1 MFAGKPII
9 GLVGGIGSGKSSVA
23 REFSN
28 LGCCVIDSDAQV
40 RAAYNDSAIQHQIR
54 EWWGDAVF
62 NSDGSINRRAIAQQI
77 FADEMQRKRLES
89 LLHPWVNHQR
99 ELAMQQK
106 AADPQVVAFVWD
118 TPLLIE
124 GGLDRLCD
132 ALVFVDAPAAVRLQR
147 VQQSR
152 GWDEAELTRREILQL
167 ALDKKRKISQYVVDN
182 TADAEYARGQV
193 REVLSRILANR

>member
-1 MFAGKPII
+1 
-9 GLVGGIGSGKSSVA
+9 
-23 REFSN
+23 
-28 LGCCVIDSDAQV
+28 
-40 RAAYNDSAIQHQIR
+40 
-54 EWWGDAVF
+54 
-62 NSDGSINRRAIAQQI
+62 
-77 FADEMQRKRLES
+77 
-89 LLHPWVNHQR
+89 
-99 ELAMQQK
+99 
-106 AADPQVVAFVWD
+106 VVAFVWD